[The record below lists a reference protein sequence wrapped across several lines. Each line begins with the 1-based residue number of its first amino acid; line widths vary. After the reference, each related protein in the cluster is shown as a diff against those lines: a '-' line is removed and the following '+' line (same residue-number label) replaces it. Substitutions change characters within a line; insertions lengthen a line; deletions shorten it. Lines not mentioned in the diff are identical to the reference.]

1 MNRENGALV
10 VEADDRVHI
19 AAAEQ
24 PCAKASA
31 SIIGGETR
39 REHKADSSAWPRKR
53 HRPLEKQL
61 VSVRVAARLGAVD
74 PRIAGKSQHRSDVG
88 TGLRALVG
96 RPGVGA
102 NHVPG
107 WVPHDRVE
115 SCRTQPRAEPV
126 EEHFWKFEL

>member
-1 MNRENGALV
+1 MNRENGMLV

-24 PCAKASA
+24 PSAKASA

-39 REHKADSSAWPRKR
+39 REDEPDSSAWPRQR
-53 HRPLEKQL
+53 HRPLEEQL
-61 VSVRVAARLGAVD
+61 VSVRVTARLGAVD
-74 PRIAGKSQHRSDVG
+74 PRIAGKPQHRSGVA

-96 RPGVGA
+96 GPGVGA

-107 WVPHDRVE
+107 WVPHDRVK
-115 SCRTQPRAEPV
+115 SC
-126 EEHFWKFEL
+126 